1 MKIVSIF
8 AGKLYAFQYEG
19 EAEDEYT
26 RLMNLWI
33 DAEYLSL
40 FAKQNNIIDIR
51 QFIDNTIA
59 DTEYLDDLMIKMN
72 SRNQALETF
81 FKPLNDLE
89 MGTRVLSLQKGR
101 RYDLRIYAIKI
112 DTNLFMITGGAIKLV
127 HKMREHD
134 DTIKEKNK
142 LEAAKVYLK
151 RNGIFDNDSFYELIN
166 ENYED

>member
-1 MKIVSIF
+1 MLF
-8 AGKLYAFQYEG
+8 
-19 EAEDEYT
+19 
-26 RLMNLWI
+26 I
-33 DAEYLSL
+33 DKDFSEVTS
-40 FAKQNNIIDIR
+40 IIDIR